1 LATGQAGSELRK
13 THVREQDRSF
23 DKKVFDNG
31 GDRSLRLA
39 GPSATGV
46 RRALQWL
53 GQNELPSGG
62 IRVHGKHPRAY
73 PEVTGYLVPTMV
85 ACGERALARRCLEW
99 LVSIQESDGSYWDP
113 DRRKAFIFDTGQ
125 VVRGL
130 LAGNNLASGTQ
141 HAARRACDWL
151 CNQMIDGGRGG
162 FPNEYDGKDHI
173 PESIQ
178 LHILPVLRQAA
189 DSVGDPRYRET
200 ADRCLDFYLRQ
211 GGTLDIDATLTHF
224 LAYEIEGLVDLG
236 LVDVVEPVLGRLKS
250 LQLPEGSVR
259 GIGGARWVCVPGL
272 VQLAV
277 CWYKT
282 GRLEAADAAM
292 GWVERRQEAS
302 GGFRGSL
309 GPAAWY
315 FPVDEPA
322 WAVKYYL
329 DANIW
334 HTFLH
339 QNAEVSA
346 AGVPYDDDRTEPAT
360 ASL

>member
-1 LATGQAGSELRK
+1 
-13 THVREQDRSF
+13 
-23 DKKVFDNG
+23 
-31 GDRSLRLA
+31 
-39 GPSATGV
+39 
-46 RRALQWL
+46 
-53 GQNELPSGG
+53 LPSGG
-62 IRVHGKHPRAY
+62 IRVHDKHPRAY
-73 PEVTGYLVPTMV
+73 PEVTGYLVPTLI
-85 ACGERALARRCLEW
+85 ACGEQALTWRCLEW
-99 LVSIQESDGSYWDP
+99 LVSVQEPDGSYRDP
-113 DRRKAFIFDTGQ
+113 DGRRSFVFDTGQ
-125 VVRGL
+125 VLRGL
-130 LAGNNLASGTQ
+130 LAGNDVASGTQ

-151 CNQMIDGGRGG
+151 CDRTIDEGRGG
-162 FPNEYDGKDHI
+162 FPREYEGKAHL

-189 DSVGDPRYRET
+189 DSLGDPRYRET

-236 LVDVVEPVLGRLKS
+236 LVDVVDPVLGKLES
-250 LQLPEGSVR
+250 LQLPDGSVR
-259 GIGGARWVCVPGL
+259 GIGGAKWVCVPGL

-292 GWVERRQEAS
+292 RWVERRQEAS

-315 FPVDEPA
+315 FPDDEPA

-334 HTFLH
+334 LTFFH
-339 QNAEVSA
+339 QNAEISA
-346 AGVPYDDDRTEPAT
+346 ADVPDEDGRTELAKV
-360 ASL
+360 SL